1 MATQALRRGEEFW
14 RAALNRHS
22 ASGLT
27 LRAFADREGISVNT
41 LAYWKYTRQRRLRST
56 PLSLVP
62 VRVVEDVPAPPRGIV
77 IELAGGRV
85 LVPADF
91 DAEHLARVLD
101 VLRRSC

>member
-1 MATQALRRGEEFW
+1 M
-14 RAALNRHS
+14 
-22 ASGLT
+22 T

-41 LAYWKYTRQRRLRST
+41 LAYWKYTRLRRLRST

-62 VRVVEDVPAPPRGIV
+62 VHVVEDLPSPPRGIV

-85 LVPADF
+85 VVPVEF
-91 DAEHLARVLD
+91 DADHLARVLA

>member
-1 MATQALRRGEEFW
+1 
-14 RAALNRHS
+14 
-22 ASGLT
+22 
-27 LRAFADREGISVNT
+27 
-41 LAYWKYTRQRRLRST
+41 
-56 PLSLVP
+56 
-62 VRVVEDVPAPPRGIV
+62 V